1 MATSTSSFGDHML
14 RAHAALHEDLQA
26 IKQALGT
33 PAEARRQL
41 FALRAHVLDHFRQ
54 EEQGG
59 YMALVLVRQP
69 QQERT
74 VQRLL
79 AEHHRLAVALE
90 ELVRE
95 AAEAAVIDDGFR
107 ARVWAWAKDLRR
119 HEADEN
125 VLVEEAFLRDVGAK
139 D

>member
-1 MATSTSSFGDHML
+1 ML

-26 IKQALGT
+26 IKQALST

-59 YMALVLVRQP
+59 YMAPVLAAQP
-69 QQERT
+69 QQER
-74 VQRLL
+74 VVRRLL
-79 AEHHRLAVALE
+79 AEHHRLAIALE

-95 AAEAAVIDDGFR
+95 AAEAAAIDDGFR
-107 ARVWAWAKDLRR
+107 ARVCAWAEDLRR

-125 VLVEEAFLRDVGAK
+125 VLVEDAFNRDVGSE

>member
-1 MATSTSSFGDHML
+1 MPPPTTTFSDLML
-14 RAHAALHEDLQA
+14 RAHAALREDLLS
-26 IKQALGT
+26 IKQALGS
-33 PAEARRQL
+33 PAEARPRL

-59 YMALVLVRQP
+59 YMAPVLERSP

-79 AEHHRLAVALE
+79 GDHRRLARALDALIE
-90 ELVRE
+90 E
-95 AAEAAVIDDGFR
+95 AATAAVIDDGFR
-107 ARVWAWAKDLRR
+107 ERVWAWADDLRR

-125 VLVEEAFLRDVGAK
+125 VMVEEAFNRDVGSK

>member
-1 MATSTSSFGDHML
+1 ML

-26 IKQALGT
+26 IKQALST

-41 FALRAHVLDHFRQ
+41 FTLRAHVLDHFRE

-74 VQRLL
+74 VRRLL
-79 AEHHRLAVALE
+79 AEHHRLAIALE

-95 AAEAAVIDDGFR
+95 AAEATVIDDGFR
-107 ARVWAWAKDLRR
+107 ARVGAWAEDLRR

-125 VLVEEAFLRDVGAK
+125 VLVEDAFLRDVGAK